1 MKFTRSS
8 IGFGSEPFES
18 RRMGREPVQHKNLP
32 IEIRDCFPRFHP
44 HFRHAGRHV
53 SKENPLRECAFPPF
67 CEAHDRLTKTHN
79 RSLHCRFSLEQLRA
93 HAVSS
98 ARLADNRKKDSSP
111 RARARRNHIA
121 TARSTPTRA
130 TPRDPRRASSAF
142 RPHPRPPGDF
152 PVVPEPRL
160 ARGSCLGTRLNP
172 RRAERRCSIGS
183 PSVSN
188 TPRDARAE
196 PIAARAAFDRPRKPR
211 NRRPE
216 RVPELARPEVRPALA
231 LSARW
236 RGVNRRRRWPARG
249 TRDRGFFTRD
259 APGART
265 RARVARPRA
274 RRVFARRIVAS
285 VVPRGFARSRVP
297 RYPLIGVTRE
307 VVSRRNT
314 PAIRHP
320 NFAFISGCQ
329 DRRLT
334 LPPKKI
340 ALRNRERALTIAL
353 PPPPRA
359 PPLPQTTSPRV
370 RDADPLPSDPPLRA
384 HLRPE
389 RRRGDRARGG
399 CGPSRS
405 REKGCGSAPR
415 RPHPGVEARGG

>member
-1 MKFTRSS
+1 M
-8 IGFGSEPFES
+8 
-18 RRMGREPVQHKNLP
+18 
-32 IEIRDCFPRFHP
+32 
-44 HFRHAGRHV
+44 
-53 SKENPLRECAFPPF
+53 
-67 CEAHDRLTKTHN
+67 TKTHD
-79 RSLHCRFSLEQLRA
+79 RYLHCRFSLEQLRA
-93 HAVSS
+93 HASIP
-98 ARLADNRKKDSSP
+98 DNREKDSSP
-111 RARARRNHIA
+111 RARARCNQIA

-172 RRAERRCSIGS
+172 RQAERRCSIGS

-216 RVPELARPEVRPALA
+216 RVPALARSEVRPALA
-231 LSARW
+231 LSTRW
-236 RGVNRRRRWPARG
+236 RGVNTDDVDGPREARAIVVFS
-249 TRDRGFFTRD
+249 RRD

-314 PAIRHP
+314 PAIVAR
-320 NFAFISGCQ
+320 
-329 DRRLT
+329 T
-334 LPPKKI
+334 LPFSWLSRPSCH
-340 ALRNRERALTIAL
+340 AATENNCAPEPRAALTIAL
-353 PPPPRA
+353 PPPRA

-384 HLRPE
+384 LLRPE

-399 CGPSRS
+399 CGPSRT
-405 REKGCGSAPR
+405 REKGYGPAPR
-415 RPHPGVEARGG
+415 RPHPGLEARGG

>member
-8 IGFGSEPFES
+8 IGFGSEPFEN
-18 RRMGREPVQHKNLP
+18 RRMGREPVQHKNRP
-32 IEIRDCFPRFHP
+32 IEIRDWFPQVNP

-53 SKENPLRECAFPPF
+53 SKENPLRKFAFPPF
-67 CEAHDRLTKTHN
+67 CEAHDRLTKTHD
-79 RSLHCRFSLEQLRA
+79 RSLHCRFSLKQLRA

-172 RRAERRCSIGS
+172 RRAERRCSVGS

-211 NRRPE
+211 NRRPA

-236 RGVNRRRRWPARG
+236 RGVNTDDVDGPREARAIVVFSRATRRG
-249 TRDRGFFTRD
+249 LG
-259 APGART
+259 
-265 RARVARPRA
+265 RARAPRA
-274 RRVFARRIVAS
+274 LALVAFS
-285 VVPRGFARSRVP
+285 RAVSSLRS
-297 RYPLIGVTRE
+297 
-307 VVSRRNT
+307 SR
-314 PAIRHP
+314 A
-320 NFAFISGCQ
+320 AS
-329 DRRLT
+329 
-334 LPPKKI
+334 
-340 ALRNRERALTIAL
+340 RALASPDT
-353 PPPPRA
+353 
-359 PPLPQTTSPRV
+359 PLS
-370 RDADPLPSDPPLRA
+370 
-384 HLRPE
+384 
-389 RRRGDRARGG
+389 G
-399 CGPSRS
+399 
-405 REKGCGSAPR
+405 
-415 RPHPGVEARGG
+415 